1 MVVGI
6 LVVVPVGAAI
16 LVDQVV
22 VVAGMAVAPVA
33 GVAEA
38 VGAAVA
44 PEDGEAAGVVIT
56 AAGATH
62 TITVDTV
69 DTVDTGGMADMVA
82 GTRIGV
88 THTGAPTGQVGA
100 GGGPCHTRM
109 VVWLT

>member
-62 TITVDTV
+62 TITVDT
-69 DTVDTGGMADMVA
+69 GGMADMVA